1 MRSAQPSFITEVVR
15 SKFKLYHFLTLLA
28 VASSLYLYHTGD
40 TESLYLVA
48 SNEIKS

>member
-1 MRSAQPSFITEVVR
+1 MTQVVR
-15 SKFKLYHFLTLLA
+15 SKFKLHHYLTLLA